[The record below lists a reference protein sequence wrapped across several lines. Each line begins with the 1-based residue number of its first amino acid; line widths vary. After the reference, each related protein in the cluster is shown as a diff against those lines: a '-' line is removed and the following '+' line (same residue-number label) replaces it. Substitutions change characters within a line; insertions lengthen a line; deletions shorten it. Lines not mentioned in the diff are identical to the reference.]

1 MDGSIIRMANDI
13 ARFHES
19 YPEDEGMQMLSEH
32 LNKFWHASMRTRF
45 HELMAAQPES
55 FHPLVVA
62 SAGMVRCAKTNPVS
76 TAGMDLTG
84 TGG

>member
-1 MDGSIIRMANDI
+1 MDTSIIRMANDI
-13 ARFHES
+13 ARNHEG
-19 YPEDEGMQMLSEH
+19 YPDGEGRQMLSEH
-32 LNKFWHASMRTRF
+32 LNKFWHSSMRTRF
-45 HELMAAQPES
+45 HELVASQPEA

-62 SAGMVRCAKTNPVS
+62 SAGQVRCAKTNPVS